1 MVLCCFFHITKS
13 QRQKKLNR
21 LPLSWKSLGGGAGG
35 GTLGPDPQ
43 ASDMA
48 WAAICKEQTFLH
60 PLVAGY
66 ACVACGKV
74 CGYVRD
80 KEACLRDARTD
91 ISFAVSAQV
100 NQRGGKAHS
109 EATNVYCI
117 LYTVYTCTELRRGHR
132 REGLAVQESVLRYE
146 NILLSFPILMMYCL
160 QLHMIIFTQL

>member
-1 MVLCCFFHITKS
+1 MLLLSYNKVTKT
-13 QRQKKLNR
+13 KKTQPSSIELEE
-21 LPLSWKSLGGGAGG
+21 PGGEGGG

-80 KEACLRDARTD
+80 KEVCLRDARTD

-109 EATNVYCI
+109 EATTVYCI
-117 LYTVYTCTELRRGHR
+117 LCTHALSYGGHR
-132 REGLAVQESVLRYE
+132 REGLGVQEKVL
-146 NILLSFPILMMYCL
+146 
-160 QLHMIIFTQL
+160 

>member
-1 MVLCCFFHITKS
+1 
-13 QRQKKLNR
+13 
-21 LPLSWKSLGGGAGG
+21 
-35 GTLGPDPQ
+35 
-43 ASDMA
+43 MA

-80 KEACLRDARTD
+80 KEVCLRDARTD

-109 EATNVYCI
+109 EATTVYCI
-117 LYTVYTCTELRRGHR
+117 LCTHALSYGGHR
-132 REGLAVQESVLRYE
+132 REGLEVQESALKYE
-146 NILLSFPILMMYCL
+146 NILLSFPILNDDVLFTAPHDNFHTIIVIYFNEL
-160 QLHMIIFTQL
+160 NSWSGNFFLHFHRSVTV

>member
-1 MVLCCFFHITKS
+1 MLLLSYNKVTKT
-13 QRQKKLNR
+13 KKLNR
-21 LPLSWKSLGGGAGG
+21 LPLSWKSLVGKGGEV
-35 GTLGPDPQ
+35 LGPDPQ

-80 KEACLRDARTD
+80 KEVCLRDARTD

-109 EATNVYCI
+109 EATTVYCI
-117 LYTVYTCTELRRGHR
+117 LCTHALSYGGQR
-132 REGLAVQESVLRYE
+132 REGLEVQESVLRYE